1 MAITVT
7 DVRAHPG
14 DSAFLVDD
22 GVTAV
27 LYDSGFGF
35 TGDRVARNICAVLGD
50 RPLSMILL
58 THSHYDHALGSVHV
72 AEHYPQAQIV
82 AADYAAKIFTKPSA
96 RKVMADLDRKFAAR
110 CGIFDY
116 ADRTGDLRVDIPVSD
131 GDKVRAGDMEFTVVA
146 LPGHTKCSVGYYL
159 ASHALLL
166 SCETLGV
173 YDGKE
178 TIVPSCLV
186 GYEMTLASIE
196 KARALDI
203 RQILLPHHGLLGPEE
218 TAYYLS
224 HCRDAAVTTAEAIR
238 GILRKGGTREDAV
251 RYYADTFY
259 HGDICQR
266 YPEDAMLLNTGIM
279 VDLLA
284 RENP

>member
-35 TGDRVARNICAVLGD
+35 TGEKVVQNIRDLLGD

-72 AEHYPQAQIV
+72 AKHYPQARVV
-82 AADYAAKIFTKPSA
+82 AAEYAAKILAKPSA
-96 RKVMADLDRKFAAR
+96 RAVMGDLDRKFAAR

-116 ADRTGDLRVDIPVSD
+116 EDRTEDLRVDIPVTD
-131 GDKVRAGDMEFTVVA
+131 GDTVRAGDMEFTVVA

-159 ASHALLL
+159 AAHKLLL
-166 SCETLGV
+166 STETLGV

-178 TIVPSCLV
+178 TIVPSYLV

-196 KARALDI
+196 KARSLDI
-203 RQILLPHHGLLGPEE
+203 RQILLPHQGLLGPEE

-224 HCRDAAVTTAEAIR
+224 HCRDAAVGTAEAIR
-238 GILRKGGTREDAV
+238 EILRKGGTHQQAV
-251 RYYADTFY
+251 QHFIDTFY
-259 HGDICQR
+259 RSGIR
-266 YPEDAMLLNTGIM
+266 EIYPEDAMLLNTNIM
-279 VDLLA
+279 VSLLA
-284 RENP
+284 REK